1 MDDAEQLEG
10 GRAGRVVSS
19 KRFEFCHGFYN
30 RYWVL
35 FAVIG
40 VNVLISIDVDHS
52 RQAEAIDVDLER
64 RGVTAD
70 EHARHADAVF
80 AVGGQSSGRSAD
92 FKIPGGVFR
101 YRDLGV
107 TFVEDLQAEQRVVAL
122 YVEGE
127 PIFAL
132 RVEGHFFIVTPV

>member
-10 GRAGRVVSS
+10 GRARRAVSS
-19 KRFEFCHGFYN
+19 KRFEFGHGFYN
-30 RYWVL
+30 RDRVL

-40 VNVLISIDVDHS
+40 VNVLKSINVGRS

-70 EHARHADAVF
+70 EHARHADAEF
-80 AVGGQSSGRSAD
+80 AVGGQSCGRRID
-92 FKIPGGVFR
+92 FETPGGVFR
-101 YRDLGV
+101 YRDLV
-107 TFVEDLQAEQRVVAL
+107 VIFVENLQAEQRVFAL

-127 PIFAL
+127 PIVAL
-132 RVEGHFFIVTPV
+132 RV